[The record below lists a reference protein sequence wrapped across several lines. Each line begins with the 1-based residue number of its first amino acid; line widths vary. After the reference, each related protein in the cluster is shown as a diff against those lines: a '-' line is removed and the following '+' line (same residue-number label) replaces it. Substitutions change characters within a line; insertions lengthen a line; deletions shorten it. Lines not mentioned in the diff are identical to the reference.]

1 MNDRPPYGKIY
12 KKDDDEPRGVGQKE
26 AAKNRTKE
34 YEAARKDWNS
44 LKAKQYKLFKTR
56 YSADPTSVLVTGHD
70 NYDLFKNH
78 ADVESGIVI
87 KKDAKGGMI
96 DKYKKGGSVSKK
108 KKKKP
113 RGVGAAKR
121 GW

>member
-1 MNDRPPYGKIY
+1 MNDIPKDKPKK
-12 KKDDDEPRGVGQKE
+12 KKDIMPDDNNQR
-26 AAKNRTKE
+26 NRSEE

-44 LKAKQYKLFKTR
+44 LKARQYKLFKTR
-56 YSADPTSVLVTGHD
+56 YSDNPTNVLVTGHD
-70 NYDLFKNH
+70 NYKTFKDH
-78 ADVESGIVI
+78 ADVEAGIVI
-87 KKDAKGGMI
+87 KKEAKGGMI